1 MIQTLF
7 GPPPDPGLL
16 ERFKTATAKTRASLA
31 GQLDNLMQGRKEID
45 AELLED
51 LEMTL
56 IGADI
61 GVPFREAVLREADLE
76 RVDELFITSTT
87 REVIPVVRVGD
98 SPIGSGRPGPV
109 AARLLTSFR
118 DRAHTLTAASTDP
131 RMPQ

>member
-31 GQLDNLMQGRKEID
+31 GQLDDLVQGRKEID

-61 GVPFREAVLREADLE
+61 GVRTTSEILDTVRNSLE
-76 RVDELFITSTT
+76 RDQLS
-87 REVIPVVRVGD
+87 
-98 SPIGSGRPGPV
+98 
-109 AARLLTSFR
+109 
-118 DRAHTLTAASTDP
+118 DP
-131 RMPQ
+131 A